1 MLRAADHK
9 QSTGSLGAHRS
20 KYASYSSYNK
30 DNDHDE
36 RRRRRRR
43 AACQPSSATRTPAD
57 SAAEVADARGA
68 SGRRPRAPSHR
79 ETDGEERARRAPA
92 RRRPVLFGEL
102 AACATSRARAAS
114 SAPKLRKALSM
125 AEELRSVDVAR
136 GPRSASSRALAE
148 ALAALRRRAARDGG
162 GDDADADAAAER
174 DEAQTWDRRAEGWAY
189 ERNQRLARLEA
200 ACDDARRAWRGEPY
214 RNGDGVARRVVA
226 AVEACLAH
234 RAAAGY
240 AAFLLEVRHAASMRR
255 LHRRGDGVA
264 SRSTPSRG
272 AEDASKKTQAGA
284 ATAVAAARAK
294 DGQAARGAREA
305 AMRAVARAR
314 DARLGRWLGR
324 VGWYCPGVLSF
335 VPPAA
340 DAIAAT
346 RTPSCPLSTTRRHR
360 RDGRAHRG
368 RGRLALIELL
378 NGGALAASLA
388 ALAVEEE
395 PQLKPA
401 EHAVAHYGA
410 GALFADPRRR
420 GGVLASSGR
429 VDGVAAGDCLFVP
442 RRRGLSNV
450 PQRRDST
457 LPPRCPKPRPPQ
469 VRCACAALAA
479 LEAAGVEFRLRHAR
493 AALERLDAAA
503 AGSPRLLR
511 RSRRRRRRRLRGVR
525 CGNRSASMPTR
536 ARASRPSRVADLG
549 AGSVRSVRTRRT
561 SSPRTVRDV
570 PEDPWP
576 SPRLDPASCRFSA
589 AAFLLPSD
597 PGPRPRPWVLL
608 EAARA

>member
-1 MLRAADHK
+1 MTTTNVADDEAAR
-9 QSTGSLGAHRS
+9 L
-20 KYASYSSYNK
+20 
-30 DNDHDE
+30 
-36 RRRRRRR
+36 
-43 AACQPSSATRTPAD
+43 AALIGDSDSAD
-57 SAAEVADARGA
+57 SAAEDAEPSPRDAG
-68 SGRRPRAPSHR
+68 RAPTP
-79 ETDGEERARRAPA
+79 EPEADGEERAPSAF
-92 RRRPVLFGEL
+92 LFGEL
-102 AACATSRARAAS
+102 CRVRERANKSEVEAQA
-114 SAPKLRKALSM
+114 LERKLSM

-136 GPRSASSRALAE
+136 ARAASSRALAE

-162 GDDADADAAAER
+162 GDDGADADAAAER

-272 AEDASKKTQAGA
+272 RGSRGRRLQKKRRPAPRRPSPRRA
-284 ATAVAAARAK
+284 PRTARPRAARARPRC
-294 DGQAARGAREA
+294 GPSRAPRTRASGAGSAASAGIAPA
-305 AMRAVARAR
+305 S
-314 DARLGRWLGR
+314 
-324 VGWYCPGVLSF
+324 CPSSHQY
-335 VPPAA
+335 
-340 DAIAAT
+340 AIAAT
-346 RTPSCPLSTTRRHR
+346 RTPSLRLGRHR

-410 GALFADPRRR
+410 GALLADPR
-420 GGVLASSGR
+420 
-429 VDGVAAGDCLFVP
+429 
-442 RRRGLSNV
+442 
-450 PQRRDST
+450 
-457 LPPRCPKPRPPQ
+457 
-469 VRCACAALAA
+469 CAKRACNALAA

-493 AALERLDAAA
+493 AALERLDAVAPAA
-503 AGSPRLLR
+503 APSAEPADDDDDEADSVASGVEMD
-511 RSRRRRRRRLRGVR
+511 SRRWREFCCPHRWRRARRASPTSARARSARCARGGRRRL
-525 CGNRSASMPTR
+525 APFPTSPR
-536 ARASRPSRVADLG
+536 IPGRRPVS
-549 AGSVRSVRTRRT
+549 TRRLVVF
-561 SSPRTVRDV
+561 PRR
-570 PEDPWP
+570 
-576 SPRLDPASCRFSA
+576 RSCYRTI
-589 AAFLLPSD
+589 
-597 PGPRPRPWVLL
+597 PGPRPRADPAGGRGFCLTP
-608 EAARA
+608 